1 MPARQQLAGFALG
14 GTGKSLAYSRA
25 RRRPPHDLT
34 PGTQSGGSAARI
46 RHRRLPLKGTAMKIS
61 PIAPLALAAVLA
73 VPLAS
78 HADTKPVGATKV
90 WVKDSVVTTKI
101 KAQLAAS
108 KVSSLAVVHVDTDAD
123 GFVQLTGKVATP
135 AEKDRAESIAK
146 AVDGVKSV
154 DNRLTVTGK

>member
-1 MPARQQLAGFALG
+1 MKFSKLA
-14 GTGKSLAYSRA
+14 SL
-25 RRRPPHDLT
+25 T
-34 PGTQSGGSAARI
+34 IAA
-46 RHRRLPLKGTAMKIS
+46 A
-61 PIAPLALAAVLA
+61 LA

-78 HADTKPVGATKV
+78 FAADKPAGPTKT

-123 GFVQLTGKVATP
+123 GFVLLTGKVTNS
-135 AEKDRAESIAK
+135 AEKDRAEAIAK

-154 DNRLTVTGK
+154 DNQLTVTAK